1 MQEDEEKKST
11 FEFKED
17 GICSMQRGDRSRE
30 GTYTIED
37 QEGKQT
43 LIINMGEREEVHLT
57 EEQRKELQKLAAEM
71 EVEAIKMRADYE
83 QNPQPEMEG
92 MVVSVHQDSVL
103 LDDESVKLNA
113 DVAVEVKPKEKDNE

>member
-1 MQEDEEKKST
+1 
-11 FEFKED
+11 
-17 GICSMQRGDRSRE
+17 
-30 GTYTIED
+30 
-37 QEGKQT
+37 
-43 LIINMGEREEVHLT
+43 MGEREEVHLT

-103 LDDESVKLNA
+103 LDDESVKLDA
-113 DVAVEVKPKEKDNE
+113 DVAVEIKPKEKDNE